1 MSELDIWLKNVVAI
15 SYFEGL
21 DKTKVQA
28 IKGYLKGGHH
38 PKEVARKLLEHVDL
52 KMPYNTLL
60 RMILNCLIPPC
71 YETSDSRTQEKIAIL
86 MSAMRDLRYNMDE
99 GINSKREMD
108 LRNNTDL
115 TYVLAELGLVL
126 SEQHTGSLFPFKC

>member
-1 MSELDIWLKNVVAI
+1 MSELDEWLENADAI

-38 PKEVARKLLEHVDL
+38 PKEVARKLLEHVNL
-52 KMPYNTLL
+52 KIPYDPLL
-60 RMILNCLIPPC
+60 RMILSCLIPPC
-71 YETSDSRTQEKIAIL
+71 YETSDSRTQKKIVIL

-99 GINSKREMD
+99 GMHSKREMD

-115 TYVLAELGLVL
+115 TYVLAELDLVL
-126 SEQHTGSLFPFKC
+126 SELHSGSLFPFKC

>member
-1 MSELDIWLKNVVAI
+1 MSEFDTWLKNADAI

-38 PKEVARKLLEHVDL
+38 PKEVARKLLEHVYL
-52 KMPYNTLL
+52 TMPYDPLL
-60 RMILNCLIPPC
+60 RMILSYLIPPC
-71 YETSDSRTQEKIAIL
+71 YEISDSRTRTKIVIL

-99 GINSKREMD
+99 GIHSKREMD
-108 LRNNTDL
+108 LRGNTDL
-115 TYVLAELGLVL
+115 TYVLTELDMVL
-126 SEQHTGSLFPFKC
+126 LEQHTGSLFPFKC